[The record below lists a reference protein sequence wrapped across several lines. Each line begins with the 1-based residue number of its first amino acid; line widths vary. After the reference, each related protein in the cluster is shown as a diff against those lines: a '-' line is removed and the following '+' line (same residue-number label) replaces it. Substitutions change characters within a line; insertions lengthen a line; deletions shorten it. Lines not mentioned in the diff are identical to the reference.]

1 MSWIEPI
8 TDRTQADVDRAKYLI
23 SKGYVNLTAEEKAEW
38 DAGLKGCFNR
48 SDAERIVNNINLLA
62 EVLEITVPTWVN
74 IPYTPLTQDIDYHI
88 RYPIQRIR
96 ESYSVYDTTPE
107 VPGYSNHWDYQKIN
121 DLEQILKDVYTIVE
135 SNFYYNSTDEI
146 TMGDSVGLIL

>member
-23 SKGYVNLTAEEKAEW
+23 SKRYVDLTPQEKAEW

-48 SDAERIVNNINLLA
+48 SDIERIVNNIGLLA
-62 EVLEITVPTWVN
+62 EVLEITVPIWTN
-74 IPYTPLTQDIDYHI
+74 IPYTPLTQSIDYYI
-88 RYPIQRIR
+88 RFPIQRIR
-96 ESYSVYDTTPE
+96 EAYSVYDTTPE
-107 VPGYSNHWDYQKIN
+107 VPGYSDHWDYQKIN
-121 DLEQILKDVYTIVE
+121 DLEQILKDVYSTVE

>member
-23 SKGYVNLTAEEKAEW
+23 SKGYVNLTTAEKAEW

-62 EVLEITVPTWVN
+62 EVLEITVPTWTN

-88 RYPIQRIR
+88 RYPVQLIR
-96 ESYSVYDTTPE
+96 DAYSVYDTTPS
-107 VPGYSNHWDYQKIN
+107 VPNYSTPWDYQKIN

-135 SNFYYNSTDEI
+135 SNFYYDSTDEI